1 MKDKF
6 LTSVLFKYS
15 YNSNLKEST
24 DDFLTFWNEISKCYK
39 HYMLVE
45 VWKKTC
51 FVQFLLKNR
60 ALNFSWVFFDPP
72 VITDDLEISSGDSD
86 QECSKKKIKKG

>member
-1 MKDKF
+1 MKWNF
-6 LTSVLFKYS
+6 LNCLTLHVSWSV
-15 YNSNLKEST
+15 
-24 DDFLTFWNEISKCYK
+24 
-39 HYMLVE
+39 
-45 VWKKTC
+45 KKTC

>member
-1 MKDKF
+1 
-6 LTSVLFKYS
+6 
-15 YNSNLKEST
+15 
-24 DDFLTFWNEISKCYK
+24 
-39 HYMLVE
+39 MLVE